1 MFDTIQF
8 IATIGKFLFQNRN
21 MLPKA
26 IDRASVS
33 PQLQSLDYQVIHAI
47 PGRVRLRVPRLSQD
61 PLYANKLNWFVESI
75 SVVISVRI
83 NAIADSV
90 IVYYEQQTATLATIQ
105 ESLITAV
112 QRALIEDLPPEATPF
127 GELLSKTE
135 LRPEINWIERL
146 GLPVT
151 SLGLALVAQQVALP
165 LSPLLVGGL
174 VAIAAMPF
182 VLRTIETT
190 LKERRLDADVLDV
203 IWLTLYTVK
212 GDFVAPALMVSLMES
227 GEALRDTTARANEHH
242 AVQMVG
248 GINRMVRV
256 ERSGQE
262 ELVPLDEVNLGDRV
276 VVYAGERIPVSGR
289 VLRGTGL
296 IDEHELTGESTL
308 VSRSEG
314 QVVHAST
321 RLLDGQI
328 CVLTKR
334 MGQQTRVGLTVQLMQ
349 SAPVHDT
356 RIEDYAATLANLAIL
371 PSVLLG
377 GAIFALT
384 RDISRAL
391 APLHLDFSHGI
402 RLSVPT
408 TVLSALTYAS
418 RHGIYIRS
426 GRALEMLSKVDA
438 IAFDKTGTI
447 TQGNAAVTMVRTV
460 NTRTSIKD
468 VLTLAASVEKENTH
482 PVAKAIL
489 DYAAA
494 KGIQPRPCETWEY
507 RIGLGIVAQIDGD
520 SVIVG
525 SHRLMEKE
533 GIDAEVIDRRYPE
546 LHISRCSLVYVARNG
561 KLLGAISYTD
571 SIRTEATGVIQQLR
585 DRGIESYMMTG
596 DNPRVAQDVAH
607 AIGIKADQVFAE
619 VTPKGKV
626 KAIQQLQE
634 QGKVVAFI
642 GEGINDIAALA
653 HADVSIS
660 IASSSDMARETADIV
675 LLDDDLRDLAHSIA
689 IAQRAMD
696 IIYQNTMLVAVP
708 NISVVLA
715 GIVLALDP
723 ILGVIISNGS
733 MILAEVNSI
742 RPLFDPGE
750 DPFLKATQSLKSA
763 EPLNPALGL
772 A

>member
-1 MFDTIQF
+1 
-8 IATIGKFLFQNRN
+8 
-21 MLPKA
+21 MLPTA

-33 PQLQSLDYQVIHAI
+33 SPSLDYYVVHAI
-47 PGRVRLRVPRLSQD
+47 PGRVRLRVPRLVQD
-61 PLYANKLNWFVESI
+61 QLYANKLNWFVESL
-75 SVVISVRI
+75 SFVVSVRM
-83 NAIADSV
+83 NTIAGSI
-90 IVYYEQQTATLATIQ
+90 IVYYEHQAATLEAAQ
-105 ESLITAV
+105 ASLITAV
-112 QRALIEDLPPEATPF
+112 QRALMEDLPPEATPF
-127 GELLSKTE
+127 GGLLSKTE

-146 GLPVT
+146 GLPIT
-151 SLGLALVAQQVALP
+151 SLGLALVAQQFAFP
-165 LSPLLVGGL
+165 LSPLMVGGI

-203 IWLTLYTVK
+203 LWLTLYTAK

-242 AVQMVG
+242 AIQMYE
-248 GINRMVRV
+248 GINRTVRV
-256 ERSGQE
+256 ERNGQE
-262 ELVPLDEVNLGDRV
+262 ELVSIDQVNLGDRV

-321 RLLDGQI
+321 RLLDGKI

-356 RIEDYAATLANLAIL
+356 RIEDYAANLANLAIL

-384 RDISRAL
+384 RDVSRAL

-426 GRALEMLSKVDA
+426 GRALEVLSKVDA

-447 TQGNAAVTMVRTV
+447 TQGNAAVNVVRTV
-460 NTRTSIKD
+460 NTRVSIKE
-468 VLTLAASVEKENTH
+468 VLTLAASVERENTH

-489 DYAAA
+489 DYATA
-494 KGIQPRPCETWEY
+494 KGIQPRPCEAWEY

-525 SHRLMEKE
+525 SHQLMEKE
-533 GIDAEVIDRRYPE
+533 GIDAETIDRRYPE
-546 LHISRCSLVYVARNG
+546 LHVSRCSLVYVARNG
-561 KLLGAISYTD
+561 KLLGVISYTD
-571 SIRTEATGVIQQLR
+571 PVRPEMPAVIRQLR
-585 DRGIESYMMTG
+585 DRGIEAYIMTG
-596 DNPRVAQDVAH
+596 DNPRVAQDVAR
-607 AIGIKADQVFAE
+607 AIGVKSEHVFAE
-619 VTPKGKV
+619 VAPKGKV

-653 HADVSIS
+653 HSDVSIS
-660 IASSSDMARETADIV
+660 IASSSDMAREAADIV
-675 LLDDDLRDLAHSIA
+675 LLDDDLRDLAHA
-689 IAQRAMD
+689 ITISQRAME
-696 IIYQNTMLVAVP
+696 IIYQNTILVAVP

-750 DPFLKATQSLKSA
+750 DPFVHLSPPSKSA
-763 EPLNPALGL
+763 EPSNPVLEMA
-772 A
+772 